1 MVKRVRGATNT
12 TNEFVSAWKQFFD
25 NIARGIVNFFKSI
38 GNLIAKVVNF
48 FKGLPPEIRLAINVL
63 MLFIHPITQIIGAFN
78 IATDVMDKFG
88 ISLQRPVSKAA
99 SQMRVLNNQVKD
111 LNKEIRESRQEV
123 GKLEKALDEYDR
135 LNKIIFKTKQ
145 ETEDLNQVVER
156 LQELL
161 ETDLTGVGLAILA
174 RGELARQTKEIEDK
188 LNQVDVLVQNY
199 FRRNEGLS

>member
-1 MVKRVRGATNT
+1 LVKRVRGATNT

>member
-1 MVKRVRGATNT
+1 MVKRVRGATDT

-48 FKGLPPEIRLAINVL
+48 FKGLPPEIQLAINVL
-63 MLFIHPITQIIGAFN
+63 MLFIHPITAIIGAFN

-174 RGELARQTKEIEDK
+174 RGELERQTKEIEDK